1 MSAGLLPSLNTLPQ
15 AATEHT
21 VPGRVSG
28 RLQGRARPVSGSKGH
43 QLASP
48 LLSVQQA
55 GWSSQISL
63 AGSFP
68 KGAVQS
74 PKFSSVEATK
84 ASHLAGAGRVFC
96 CHLFELVE
104 EPQKTHSVGNSR
116 YIFPDQGVI
125 GHLGRKGSRVRLSE

>member
-21 VPGRVSG
+21 IPGRVSG

-63 AGSFP
+63 A
-68 KGAVQS
+68 A
-74 PKFSSVEATK
+74 
-84 ASHLAGAGRVFC
+84 
-96 CHLFELVE
+96 
-104 EPQKTHSVGNSR
+104 PQR
-116 YIFPDQGVI
+116 
-125 GHLGRKGSRVRLSE
+125 GHFQRVRSSLPNSVLWKQRRPTTLPG